1 MAELI
6 LRAEP
11 RTLLGKKVNK
21 LRRAGLVPGV
31 VYGPVLDGT
40 VSVSVNQR
48 DFERFYLRAGHS
60 TLFTL
65 RWDGGEQPVVIR
77 EVQLDPV
84 KRTPLHIDFFAPN
97 LRQVLTASV
106 PLTFHNEPSIA
117 DTTLTHQLNEL
128 QVSALP
134 ADIPQHIEVDLSTLA
149 AAGDSV
155 RAGDVSL
162 PRGVELVTP
171 ADDIVAILSAA
182 IVVEEPE
189 VEEVAE
195 EAAAPTDEDQ
205 VEASEAVSEE
215 APSESES

>member
-11 RTLLGKKVNK
+11 RTVLGKKVNK

-40 VSVSVNQR
+40 VSVSVNAR
-48 DFERFYLRAGHS
+48 EFERFYLRAGHS

-97 LRQVLTASV
+97 LRVVLTASV
-106 PLTFHNEPSIA
+106 PLTFHHEPHVA
-117 DTTLTHQLNEL
+117 DTILTHQLNEL

-134 ADIPQHIEVDLSTLA
+134 ADIPQHVEVDLSSLET
-149 AAGDSV
+149 AGDSV
-155 RAGDVSL
+155 RAGDIAL
-162 PRGVELVTP
+162 PRGVELVTH
-171 ADDIVAILSAA
+171 ADEIVAILSAA
-182 IVVEEPE
+182 VVAEEPE

-205 VEASEAVSEE
+205 VEAAEAAAEGG
-215 APSESES
+215 ESES